1 MRYIL
6 LFSLLTLAL
15 HANENNIHK
24 DEAIKAI
31 NALGK
36 VLKNDLQKYMQQDP
50 SGLAAVGFCTA
61 KAQEIT
67 NDVNKKLPPNVS
79 VRRTSSK
86 VRNTENK
93 KDTLDKWVMISQYGS
108 QKANHKN
115 LFIVEGDGFTRA
127 YKPLF
132 SDKVCLKCHGQNIAD
147 PLKQAIDAAYP
158 RDKAIGYKE
167 GELRGFIV
175 SEVKHQ

>member
-1 MRYIL
+1 MRYVL
-6 LFSLLTLAL
+6 LFSLLTLGIY
-15 HANENNIHK
+15 ANENNIHK

-36 VLKNDLQKYMQQDP
+36 VLKNDLQKYMQQDS

-61 KAQEIT
+61 EAQKIT
-67 NDVNKKLPPNVS
+67 NNVNKKLPANIS

-93 KDTLDKWVMISQYGS
+93 KDSLDKWVMLSQYGDG
-108 QKANHKN
+108 KANHKTT
-115 LFIVEGDGFTRA
+115 FIVEGEDFTRA

-132 SDKVCLKCHGQNIAD
+132 ADKVCLKCHGQNIAD
-147 PLKQAIDAAYP
+147 PLKKAIDAAYP
-158 RDKAIGYKE
+158 EDKAVGYKE
-167 GELRGFIV
+167 GDLRGFIV
-175 SEVKHQ
+175 SEVEHP